1 MRLRYFIFICLSVFA
16 FTLSAD
22 TYRIVRLS
30 KSPITIGG
38 TQLKVGSTFTDDKKI
53 EWTDDTQEM
62 QVVNT
67 ATGKRYMARR
77 RVNPNAGRTHTI
89 KDFIVRTSFG
99 STRDTEDDASLTLV
113 PSPVGPEFPE
123 RRAALVIGNS
133 NYQEMSQLRNAQGDA
148 AAIADMLAGL
158 GFDVMQLYEADERSM
173 KNALRRFARQA
184 RGYDF
189 VMFYFAGHG
198 VQDEGF
204 NYLLPVEA
212 RLELQSELRYCLSAD
227 DVVQQLDALPASA
240 RLIVLDACR
249 NAHKSWTRSADEGLA
264 RMEAGEGTVILFS
277 TQSGKKA
284 MDGDG
289 DHSPFATAML
299 ENIAM
304 PGVDFTHAINNVVRA
319 TYNATQKLQYPLLV
333 GALLND
339 FSFNSKLPENSALPE
354 IPQLNV
360 LSTAYTPHATNTSS
374 REQINEWVDN
384 GKKAYDNNDY
394 ASALKWFQDAA
405 KQDNAQAQ
413 FNLGVMYHQ
422 GNGVSKNFAKA
433 FIWYQKA
440 ANQGHPVAQT
450 NIGYMYLNGDVV
462 EKNYTEALKW
472 FNKAAEQGNA
482 MAQSNIGFM
491 YMNGYGVPKDYSE
504 AIKWL
509 RKAAEQDYA
518 GALTNIGT
526 MYLQG
531 LGVPKDFSEALKC
544 FRKAAEQGDAMAQN
558 NIGVIY
564 LNGLGVEKNFTEALK
579 WFRNAAESGNVLAQ
593 NNLGLIYHD
602 GEGVEKD
609 YMEAAKWYQKAA
621 EHEHAE
627 AQNNLGCMYLKGTGV
642 TQDFKEALK
651 WFQKATENGDHDG
664 ALNLGVMYLNG
675 YGITKDYTAAFKW
688 FRKAAEQENARAQYN
703 LGVMYQ
709 QGDGV
714 TQNFTEAV
722 KWYQKAASNGDSDG
736 QLNLGFL
743 YLNGLG
749 IPKNFTEAL
758 KWFHKA
764 AEQGEAIAQN
774 NIGMMYMNG
783 DGVAKDFGE
792 ALKWL
797 SKSAE
802 QGYPLAQFN
811 IGMMY
816 AEGKGVTKRVNEAR
830 FWLNKAA
837 AQGHEGARKEL
848 SKLNE

>member
-1 MRLRYFIFICLSVFA
+1 MSLRYFIFICLCAFA
-16 FTLSAD
+16 FTMNAD

-30 KSPITIGG
+30 KSPIKIGG
-38 TQLKVGSTFTDDKKI
+38 VRLKVGSTFTDDKKI
-53 EWTDDTQEM
+53 EWIDDTQEM

-89 KDFIVRTSFG
+89 KDFIMRTSFG

-173 KNALRRFARQA
+173 KNALRRFAHQA

-204 NYLLPVEA
+204 NYLLPIEA

-249 NAHKSWTRSADEGLA
+249 NAHKSWTRSTDEGLA

-333 GALLND
+333 GALLSV
-339 FSFNSKLPENSALPE
+339 FSFNSKLPDNSALPE

-360 LSTAYTPHATNTSS
+360 LSTAYTPHATNTSF
-374 REQINEWVDN
+374 REQINEWVNN

-394 ASALKWFQDAA
+394 AAALKWFQDAA
-405 KQDNAQAQ
+405 EQGNAQAQ

-433 FIWYQKA
+433 LIWYQKA

-450 NIGYMYLNGDVV
+450 NIGYMCLNGDVV

-482 MAQSNIGFM
+482 MAQ
-491 YMNGYGVPKDYSE
+491 
-504 AIKWL
+504 
-509 RKAAEQDYA
+509 
-518 GALTNIGT
+518 
-526 MYLQG
+526 
-531 LGVPKDFSEALKC
+531 
-544 FRKAAEQGDAMAQN
+544 
-558 NIGVIY
+558 
-564 LNGLGVEKNFTEALK
+564 
-579 WFRNAAESGNVLAQ
+579 
-593 NNLGLIYHD
+593 
-602 GEGVEKD
+602 
-609 YMEAAKWYQKAA
+609 
-621 EHEHAE
+621 
-627 AQNNLGCMYLKGTGV
+627 
-642 TQDFKEALK
+642 
-651 WFQKATENGDHDG
+651 
-664 ALNLGVMYLNG
+664 
-675 YGITKDYTAAFKW
+675 
-688 FRKAAEQENARAQYN
+688 
-703 LGVMYQ
+703 
-709 QGDGV
+709 
-714 TQNFTEAV
+714 
-722 KWYQKAASNGDSDG
+722 
-736 QLNLGFL
+736 
-743 YLNGLG
+743 
-749 IPKNFTEAL
+749 
-758 KWFHKA
+758 
-764 AEQGEAIAQN
+764 
-774 NIGMMYMNG
+774 
-783 DGVAKDFGE
+783 
-792 ALKWL
+792 
-797 SKSAE
+797 
-802 QGYPLAQFN
+802 
-811 IGMMY
+811 
-816 AEGKGVTKRVNEAR
+816 
-830 FWLNKAA
+830 
-837 AQGHEGARKEL
+837 
-848 SKLNE
+848 

>member
-1 MRLRYFIFICLSVFA
+1 MSLRYFIFICLCAFA
-16 FTLSAD
+16 FTMNAD

-30 KSPITIGG
+30 KSPIKIGG
-38 TQLKVGSTFTDDKKI
+38 VRLKVGSTFTDDKKI

-113 PSPVGPEFPE
+113 PSPIGPEFPE

-204 NYLLPVEA
+204 NYLLPIEA

-284 MDGDG
+284 LDGDG

-333 GALLND
+333 GALLSD
-339 FSFNSKLPENSALPE
+339 FSFNTPLKDNRTSVE
-354 IPQLNV
+354 QLQDW
-360 LSTAYTPHATNTSS
+360 LKKGEQAYHEEKY
-374 REQINEWVDN
+374 REAFKWYCEAAEHGN
-384 GKKAYDNNDY
+384 
-394 ASALKWFQDAA
+394 ASAQH
-405 KQDNAQAQ
+405 
-413 FNLGVMYHQ
+413 NLGVMY
-422 GNGVSKNFAKA
+422 
-433 FIWYQKA
+433 
-440 ANQGHPVAQT
+440 
-450 NIGYMYLNGDVV
+450 
-462 EKNYTEALKW
+462 
-472 FNKAAEQGNA
+472 
-482 MAQSNIGFM
+482 
-491 YMNGYGVPKDYSE
+491 SE
-504 AIKWL
+504 
-509 RKAAEQDYA
+509 
-518 GALTNIGT
+518 
-526 MYLQG
+526 
-531 LGVPKDFSEALKC
+531 
-544 FRKAAEQGDAMAQN
+544 
-558 NIGVIY
+558 
-564 LNGLGVEKNFTEALK
+564 GLGVEKNYEKSFM
-579 WFRNAAESGNVLAQ
+579 WYRRAAEQGHYDAQ
-593 NNLGLIYHD
+593 YNLGVMYAK
-602 GEGVEKD
+602 GRAVAKD
-609 YMEAAKWYQKAA
+609 YKEAQKWYRMAA
-621 EHEHAE
+621 EHGHVS
-627 AQNNLGCMYLKGTGV
+627 AQN
-642 TQDFKEALK
+642 
-651 WFQKATENGDHDG
+651 
-664 ALNLGVMYLNG
+664 NLGVMYLNG
-675 YGITKDYTAAFKW
+675 GVTEKNFKEALIW
-688 FRKAAEQENARAQYN
+688 FSKAAEQGNASAQNN
-703 LGVMYQ
+703 LGVMYGEGFGTEKNYNEAQKWYRMAAQ
-709 QGDGV
+709 QGSENA
-714 TQNFTEAV
+714 QC
-722 KWYQKAASNGDSDG
+722 
-736 QLNLGFL
+736 NLGIM
-743 YLNGLG
+743 YLNGYG
-749 IPKNFTEAL
+749 VNKDFTEAL

-764 AEQGEAIAQN
+764 AERG
-774 NIGMMYMNG
+774 
-783 DGVAKDFGE
+783 F
-792 ALKWL
+792 
-797 SKSAE
+797 S
-802 QGYPLAQFN
+802 LAQFN

-816 AEGKGVTKRVNEAR
+816 AEGKGVTKSADEAR
-830 FWLNKAA
+830 YWLEKAA
-837 AQGHEGARKEL
+837 AQGHEDARKEL